1 VPRRPCY
8 GALARR
14 GAESR
19 SAPVGCLVDFRID
32 PDHCV
37 ACLACVRVCP
47 ADAVAVEGQQVRIV
61 DEACTRCGLCL
72 PACPHDAIVA
82 LGDVSGALELAVG
95 GRAILILSVES
106 AAYFYPAAPEQV
118 VNACYAAGF
127 RTVHRGVLGDEL
139 VAREYLDIWADGDW
153 GTMIRSTCP
162 VIVET
167 VRTQYPELIPYLAP
181 VATPIAAEARYLKR
195 LYGAGTPVVYAGV
208 CLTEGGPDVDAAVTF
223 EELDGIFQRR
233 GIVVAEQAEYFTRVP
248 EERRGHLSTAG
259 GLPLEVLLEETQAS
273 RRFRKVRGLSGLGAI
288 AHAVAV
294 DRLDLGFV
302 DILPCDGCLDHP
314 LLGPRDELFR
324 RREIVGAT
332 EPARAKLPVVL
343 EEVARDVQVAE
354 AFPISKNG
362 HRPPAEAVDAILKEI
377 GLAPNGKPWDCGAC
391 GYRTCRAFANA
402 AALGRT
408 TLKSCPPYLDKQ
420 ARQAQLQAAVDG
432 LTGLA
437 TYRVLRDRLASEVAR
452 SDRTGDPFAVL
463 FVDLDKFKQVNDQ
476 FGHEA
481 GNEVLRLAA
490 RECSAHIRSTDL
502 AARYGGDEFV
512 LVLVRTG
519 VDGALGVAEK
529 VRVGVEAAGVR
540 LGYPERLVTASI
552 GVAQF
557 APGRGPETEDVLVAA
572 DRALYRAKAS
582 GRNQVATGER

>member
-1 VPRRPCY
+1 
-8 GALARR
+8 
-14 GAESR
+14 
-19 SAPVGCLVDFRID
+19 VDFRID
-32 PDHCV
+32 PDRCV
-37 ACLACVRVCP
+37 RCLACVRVCP
-47 ADAVAVEGQQVRIV
+47 ADAVAVDAAQVRIV

-72 PACPHDAIVA
+72 PACPHDAIEA
-82 LGDVSGALELAVG
+82 LGDVTHALELAL
-95 GRAILILSVES
+95 GRQAALILSVES
-106 AAYFYPAAPEQV
+106 AAYFYPATPEQV

-139 VAREYLDIWADGDW
+139 VAREYLALWEETDW

-167 VRTQYPELIPYLAP
+167 VRAQYPELIPYLAP
-181 VATPIAAEARYLKR
+181 VATPIAAEARYIKR
-195 LYGAGTPVVYAGV
+195 LYGPGTAVAYAGV
-208 CLTEGGPDVDAAVTF
+208 CVTEGGPDVDAAITF
-223 EELDGIFQRR
+223 DELAALFLRR
-233 GIVVAEQAEYFTRVP
+233 GVKVEEQPAYFSRLP
-248 EERRGHLSTAG
+248 EERRRHWSTAG
-259 GLPLEVLLEETQAS
+259 GLPLEVLMEETHAS
-273 RRFRKVRGLSGLGAI
+273 RRFRKVRGLGGLGAI

-294 DRLDLGFV
+294 DHIDLGLV

-332 EPARAKLPVVL
+332 EPARARGPVID
-343 EEVARDVQVAE
+343 ETVARGVRIGEV
-354 AFPISKNG
+354 FPILRNG
-362 HRPPAEAVDAILKEI
+362 YRPQPDLVEGILGEI
-377 GLAPNGKPWDCGAC
+377 GLAPNGKAWDCGAC
-391 GYRTCRAFANA
+391 GYATCQAFAEA

-408 TLKSCPPYLDKQ
+408 SLKSCPPYLDKV
-420 ARQAQLQAAVDG
+420 AGQAQLQAAIDA

-452 SDRTGDPFAVL
+452 SDRTHDAFAVL
-463 FVDLDKFKQVNDQ
+463 FVDLDHFKQVNDQ

-481 GNEVLRLAA
+481 GNEVLRSAA
-490 RECSAHIRSTDL
+490 RECASHIRTTDL

-519 VDGALGVAEK
+519 AEGAVGVAEK
-529 VRVGVEAAGVR
+529 VRGGVETVGRR
-540 LGYPERLVTASI
+540 LAYPDGLVTASI
-552 GVAQF
+552 GVAEF
-557 APGRGPETEDVLVAA
+557 VPGRGPETEDVLVAA